1 MGRILLP
8 ISVPTYLLNPPNP
21 SGKGNKRGGRGGNQ
35 KFAAQSAEEIEI
47 RNARLAEFDAQ
58 RQQRRAEA
66 EGEDEDGGGDGGDDN
81 KAGDDAGDS
90 AARQQ
95 MELGRK
101 MAGMDMSEGGEEEV
115 RVKKIKGTGFASQNP
130 NDVKEVHGIKLKDLK
145 NAPPQSRKEREAAEK
160 EAAAERYR
168 KRHEQGLTEEYKKD
182 MEKLNEVKRRR
193 AVAEA
198 KAAEKKK
205 MEEVRRWRA

>member
-1 MGRILLP
+1 
-8 ISVPTYLLNPPNP
+8 
-21 SGKGNKRGGRGGNQ
+21 
-35 KFAAQSAEEIEI
+35 
-47 RNARLAEFDAQ
+47 
-58 RQQRRAEA
+58 
-66 EGEDEDGGGDGGDDN
+66 
-81 KAGDDAGDS
+81 
-90 AARQQ
+90 
-95 MELGRK
+95 

-160 EAAAERYR
+160 EAAAERYM